1 MNASGEA
8 FRRAQSLKAF
18 LMIRKGLVFPLHQT
32 IVILDFGGQYTQL
45 IARRVRQENVYSHV
59 LPYSA
64 SMDEIMSLNPVGV
77 ILSGGPASVLDDDAP
92 KCDAAVFSMN
102 VPVLGICYGMQLM
115 GISLNGRIARAE
127 KREYGLVSVTMDKTA
142 EWLRDANDQNNCW
155 MSHTYQVID
164 MPSGFRAIAHTSSCP
179 VAAMQNDERKLY
191 GVQFHPEVTHTDNG
205 QKILRRFLF
214 DVCGCVGDWQMES
227 YAVQQIARIRE
238 EVGSG
243 SVLLGLSGGV
253 DSAVAAA
260 LLSRAIGENLTCV
273 FVDHG
278 FLRKGEFDQVCQV
291 FNQTFKV
298 RLVAV
303 DAQDRFMNALKGVTD
318 PEKKRKII
326 GSEFVNVFRDEA
338 KKLGKLDHFAQGTIY
353 PDVIESGATKGSN
366 VIKSHHNVGGLPK
379 ELGFTSLIE
388 PLRMLFK
395 DEVRKL
401 GMALGL
407 PETLVWRQPFPGPG
421 LAIRVIG
428 DLTKEKVSIV
438 RDSDAILREEI
449 ANAGLSHD
457 ISQYFTVLTGIRSV
471 GVMGDERSYDYSV
484 AIRAV
489 TTDDFMTADW
499 ARIPYEILALI
510 SRRIVNEVPHVN
522 RVLLDITTKPP
533 ASIEWE

>member
-1 MNASGEA
+1 M
-8 FRRAQSLKAF
+8 
-18 LMIRKGLVFPLHQT
+18 HQT

-64 SMDEIMSLNPVGV
+64 SIEEIGALSPVGI
-77 ILSGGPASVLDDDAP
+77 ILSGGPASVLETDAP
-92 KCDAAVFSMN
+92 RCDEQVFKMG

-115 GISLNGRIARAE
+115 GLMLGGRIARAE
-127 KREYGLVSVTMDKTA
+127 KREYGLVPIQMDRA
-142 EWLRDANDQNNCW
+142 QSWLSDTNENNHCW
-155 MSHTYQVID
+155 MSHTYQVVD
-164 MPSGFRAIAHTSSCP
+164 MPKGFSAVAHSSSCP
-179 VAAMQNDERKLY
+179 VAAMQDTVHGLY

-205 QKILRRFLF
+205 QKILRRFLTEI
-214 DVCGCVGDWQMES
+214 CGCTGDWQMES
-227 YAVQQIARIRE
+227 YALQQIERIRK

-278 FLRKGEFDQVCQV
+278 FLRKDEFEQVCQV
-291 FNQTFKV
+291 FRSNFKV
-298 RLVAV
+298 RLIAV
-303 DAQDRFMNALKGVTD
+303 DARTRFMNALKGVSD
-318 PEKKRKII
+318 PEQKRKII
-326 GSEFVNVFRDEA
+326 GREFIGVFKEEA
-338 KKLGKLDHFAQGTIY
+338 LKLGRLDHFAQGTIY

-395 DEVRKL
+395 DEVRRL
-401 GMALGL
+401 GVALGL
-407 PETLVWRQPFPGPG
+407 PEELVWRQPFPGPG
-421 LAIRVIG
+421 LAIRVMG
-428 DLTKEKVSIV
+428 DLTEEKVAIV
-438 RDSDAILREEI
+438 RESDAILREEI
-449 ANAGLSHD
+449 AKAGLARD
-457 ISQYFTVLTGIRSV
+457 ISQYFTVLTGVRSV
-471 GVMGDERSYDYSV
+471 GVMGDERTYDYSV

-499 ARIPYEILALI
+499 ARIPFDTIACV

-522 RVLLDITTKPP
+522 RVLLDVTTKPP